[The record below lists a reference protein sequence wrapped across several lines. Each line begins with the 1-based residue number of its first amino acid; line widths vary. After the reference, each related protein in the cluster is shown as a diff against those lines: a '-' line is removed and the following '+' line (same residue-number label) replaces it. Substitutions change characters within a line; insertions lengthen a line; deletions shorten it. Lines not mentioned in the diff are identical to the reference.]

1 MKIGIKYLLFVTIVL
16 LPFCSNAQWRYKII
30 NIGNESRELKIES
43 GKTVRENDTLNEN
56 DFKSFCK
63 VAEETCT
70 SYEAIDYIKKESI
83 VKNCKTFSVEVGNTI
98 NGIGPNKEAKNSDS
112 LKWTEY
118 ENRSIDT
125 LKYPEKRV
133 AFLIGNSEYDHPE
146 VFPVLGNV
154 RGDIDGVRK
163 RMNEL
168 SFNKVYSTHDLDNH
182 KLQKAI
188 KIFLN
193 EAKEYDFVLIYFA
206 GHGQRIG
213 DNDYIIPVNAK
224 ENTLEEFGKNEKNEF
239 RVDEIIKKCHELTRQ
254 GTIVLLAI
262 DACRNSHN
270 SYEVE
275 YEITPTFDSICVI
288 QSTMPSKTATGAKTF
303 AEAFINICG
312 STGKSLENEL
322 REIVDSVELKSKQR
336 PTIKNTIPRNSFF
349 FYPKGSIPDKM
360 KAKYYKT
367 FNEAKNYFDNKEYGP
382 ALHRFETL
390 PFFNDSICTYL
401 AVCNYYWDNKQK
413 ADSLFKL
420 ADSAY
425 NTKFFNEE
433 YGKYLRERGKYR
445 EALDK
450 LLKNADTSIAIQEKS
465 WLLFKVPKYNVSSN
479 EVKDSIGI
487 LYEILAEQ
495 NSIKKMEYL
504 DSAFRWYERSNSPF
518 ARYRRLDLVNK
529 EVITSVSNGFFRYE
543 TKQYRQLKRI
553 IKKYNDYDAKYYL
566 GKFNI
571 ENSKFTDNS
580 RMHIIGV
587 KWLEED
593 WDIGTKKAKKLLEQK
608 RKPEN
613 NGSHQTSENNAQ
625 SFWPKWWNYTC
636 EEWKFSDYWGVN
648 FLCGNNGFD
657 IACHYRHKRF
667 SIGFGYGKFRKKTD
681 DFFSENNRDKRGN
694 YIRDKWVGEN
704 VECDFY
710 GYYDTPIEKE
720 PWMIY
725 VEPGVNCS
733 IATLSLGLG
742 AFSINRSLDFWYTVD
757 YHNGNKPESKRA
769 HDSATPKFL
778 LYPQLHFHLL
788 STELIHWRW
797 GFGLTIEVGYRFNW
811 ILNRN
816 ENIYNRKEIIK
827 QYNGITCGMGMEFAF

>member
-16 LPFCSNAQWRYKII
+16 LPFCSNAQWRYEIM

-43 GKTVRENDTLNEN
+43 GKTVRENDKLNKN

-70 SYEAIDYIKKESI
+70 SYEAIDYIKKKTI
-83 VKNCKTFSVEVGNTI
+83 VYNCKNFHVKNDKTI
-98 NGIGPNKEAKNSDS
+98 NGGGPNKGAGNRDS
-112 LKWTEY
+112 VEWTEY
-118 ENRSIDT
+118 ENDT

-154 RGDIDGVRK
+154 RGDIDGVCK
-163 RMNEL
+163 RMKEL

-188 KIFLN
+188 KFFLN
-193 EAKEYDFVLIYFA
+193 EAKKYDFVLIYFA

-224 ENTLEEFGKNEKNEF
+224 DNTLEEFGKNEKNEF

-270 SYEVE
+270 SYDVE

-303 AEAFINICG
+303 AEAFVNICG
-312 STGKSLENEL
+312 STGKSLEDEL

-571 ENSKFTDNS
+571 QNSKFTETS
-580 RMHIIGV
+580 RMYRIGK

-593 WDIGTKKAKKLLEQK
+593 WDVGKEEARELLKQE
-608 RKPEN
+608 RNPED
-613 NGSHQTSENNAQ
+613 NGSQYTLDSN
-625 SFWPKWWNYTC
+625 SWSYWSKWWNYTV

-648 FLCGNNGFD
+648 FHYGNNVFD
-657 IACHYRHKRF
+657 FAGHYRHKNI
-667 SIGFGYGKFRKKTD
+667 SIGFGYGKFGIMED
-681 DFFSENNRDKRGN
+681 DFFSETNKEERGDYICDNYVDN
-694 YIRDKWVGEN
+694 YIRGDL
-704 VECDFY
+704 
-710 GYYDTPIEKE
+710 YDYHDQLTMKK

-725 VEPGVNCS
+725 GEIGYNLKKIV
-733 IATLSLGLG
+733 TLSLGMGGFRLY
-742 AFSINRSLDFWYTVD
+742 SRLDFWYKIDNHIDVGCVKNANLVLKHKT
-757 YHNGNKPESKRA
+757 KL
-769 HDSATPKFL
+769 L
-778 LYPQLHFHLL
+778 LYPQLHFHWLF
-788 STELIHWRW
+788 TECYSSKWIP
-797 GFGLTIEVGYRFNW
+797 GLTIDVGYRGIIQFNEE
-811 ILNRN
+811 IFT
-816 ENIYNRKEIIK
+816 RKEILK
-827 QYNGITCGMGMEFAF
+827 QYNGFTCGVGLEYAF